1 MDQLISGSASFGSY
15 FGSLVHDVNSFLE
28 QGEMQVTIKTGQEVK
43 LVESCSFHFFEFVA
57 LAVSCPSFKVLTLQF
72 LRILSHRLGWA
83 LGQQRMEVK
92 ECPWDAN
99 AK

>member
-1 MDQLISGSASFGSY
+1 MARLGKVTVKPLVRENMLEVVQRALLPFG
-15 FGSLVHDVNSFLE
+15 LLK
-28 QGEMQVTIKTGQEVK
+28 Q
-43 LVESCSFHFFEFVA
+43 SCSFHFFEFVA